1 MGRSTRFNET
11 ATRKSSAS
19 WPISWS
25 IRPWEAT
32 SRHCGKSVT
41 GLDGKPAQAVEMSG
55 EVAPRFVI
63 HAPEVI
69 HDSEE
74 WQKKYAP
81 KTVLTDTKNESEEA

>member
-1 MGRSTRFNET
+1 M
-11 ATRKSSAS
+11 
-19 WPISWS
+19 
-25 IRPWEAT
+25 
-32 SRHCGKSVT
+32 T

-81 KTVLTDTKNESEEA
+81 KTVLTDTKKESEEA